1 MADFPD
7 PGTAVAPDDRTPF
20 FDLLTENWPHWSE
33 DAEIA
38 PATVIEYLTRAHQR
52 ELAAQKPVVNVTVA
66 GQPGHLSADTAT
78 GGVAWS
84 PEPAPDPT
92 APLAVIDSP
101 PCE

>member
-1 MADFPD
+1 MAAFPD
-7 PGTAVAPDDRTPF
+7 PPPAVAPDARTPF
-20 FDLLTENWPHWSE
+20 FDLMTDNWPRWSPTPE
-33 DAEIA
+33 VA
-38 PATVIEYLTRAHQR
+38 PATVIEYLTGAHQR

-84 PEPAPDPT
+84 PEPASDPT
-92 APLAVIDSP
+92 APLAVVDRP